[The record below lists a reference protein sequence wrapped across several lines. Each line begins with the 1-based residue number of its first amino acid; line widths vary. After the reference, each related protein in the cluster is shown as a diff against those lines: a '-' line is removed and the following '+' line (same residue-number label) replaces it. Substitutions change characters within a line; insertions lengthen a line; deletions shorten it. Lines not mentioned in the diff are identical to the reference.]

1 MPSPC
6 EGQALE
12 YLRKYK
18 FSVIPVGQDKKPI
31 PGFSWKAFQERRAD
45 EREIKGWWTL
55 YPQAQV
61 GIVTGTISNLSVI
74 DVDSEEG
81 MENILPFLPSP
92 FQPPMVWTPRG
103 GYHFYCRHDSRVSNK
118 VGVIPGTD
126 LRAEGGYVVA
136 PPSLG
141 VNGSKYLWDQDCNL
155 NTKEIPPLPSA
166 YVAKIGSETGVVTH
180 TLAKAT
186 EDFMTIGRRNN
197 DLFHSLYSMTKL
209 VDASELRVIAFQL
222 GRTAKP
228 PMPEREIEIVLK
240 SVLERASKKDVS
252 LAQDVS
258 DYISVQTGFFSV
270 NEIIRE
276 FDATGPFGRELRK
289 NIHTIIAR
297 LAQKGSIEKY
307 GEKSGVYRRVDK
319 EKIMIDW
326 ENAQAKALDLQ
337 LPLGLDDYVYTLP
350 KAIIAI
356 AGFPSAGKTAFCLE
370 TIKTNMMNFN
380 TLYLCS
386 DLGPEEIKSRLEKH
400 EDVPPDGWNFEA
412 IERAGSFADVID
424 PNGLN
429 VIDYIRLDEAWRVGA
444 ILQSIW
450 DKLENGIAIVCIQKE
465 WGRVL
470 GRGKE
475 YSLEKPRLYLSM
487 DPGKVRIIKCK
498 NFHHGIDPVGYA
510 KYFDLL
516 DGWKFIPTGPW
527 KYEPLGDK
535 DFIKPGWQTGRKLF

>member
-1 MPSPC
+1 MANPC
-6 EGQALE
+6 EVEALE
-12 YLRKYK
+12 YLRRYN

-31 PGFSWKAFQERRAD
+31 PGFSWKAFQERRAN
-45 EREIKGWWTL
+45 EVEIKGFWTL

-61 GIVTGTISNLSVI
+61 AIVTGAISNLSVI

-81 MENILPFLPSP
+81 MENLAPFLPNP
-92 FQPPMVWTPRG
+92 FTPPMVFTPRG
-103 GYHFYCRHDSRVSNK
+103 GYHFYCRHDPRVSSK

-141 VNGSKYLWDQDCNL
+141 VNGSKYSWDQDSNL
-155 NTKEIPPLPSA
+155 ESISIPPLPSA
-166 YVAKIGSETGVVTH
+166 YIEKVAGSAYIQP
-180 TLAKAT
+180 LAKAT
-186 EDFMTIGRRNN
+186 GDFMTVGRRNN

-209 VDASELRVIAFQL
+209 VDATELRSIALQL

-228 PMPEREIEIVLK
+228 PMDEREIEIVLK

-258 DYISVQTGFFSV
+258 DYVSVQDGFFSV

-276 FDATGPFGRELRK
+276 FDATGPFGKEDRR
-289 NIHTIIAR
+289 NIHTIVHR
-297 LAQKGSIEKY
+297 LVEKGTIERY
-307 GEKSGVYRRVDK
+307 GEKSGVYRRIEK
-319 EKIMIDW
+319 EKTLIDW
-326 ENAQAKALDLQ
+326 ENAQAKALDLA
-337 LPLGLDDYVYTLP
+337 LPLGLNDYVYTLP
-350 KAIIAI
+350 KAIIGV

-370 TIKTNMMNFN
+370 TIKKNMYNWN

-400 EDVPPDGWNFEA
+400 EDVPGDGWNFEA
-412 IERAGSFADVID
+412 IERTGNFADAID

-429 VIDYIRLDEAWRVGA
+429 IVDYVRLDEVWRVA
-444 ILQSIW
+444 AVMESIW
-450 DKLENGIAIVCIQKE
+450 NKLQNGVAIVCIQKS

-475 YSLEKPRLYLSM
+475 WSLEKARLYLSM
-487 DPGKVRIIKCK
+487 DPGKVRVIKCK

-510 KYFDLL
+510 RYFDLL
-516 DGWKFIPTGPW
+516 DGWKFELLGPW
-527 KYEPLGDK
+527 KYEPLSDK
-535 DFIKPGWQTGRKLF
+535 DFATPVWEKSRKLF